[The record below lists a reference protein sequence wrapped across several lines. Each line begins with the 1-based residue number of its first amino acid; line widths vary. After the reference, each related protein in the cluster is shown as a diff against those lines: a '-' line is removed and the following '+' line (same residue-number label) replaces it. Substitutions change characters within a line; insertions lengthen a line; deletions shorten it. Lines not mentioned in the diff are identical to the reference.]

1 MKAAVYYANGGPEVL
16 QYEDVPDAA
25 VTPNGILLEVKAIG
39 IQGGDVLNRARGP
52 LMSTPHIVG
61 YQAAGIIRAVGSKVT
76 HLHEGQRVTGSTPW
90 GSHAELF
97 AMGSGSIWPI
107 PDDMPFEVAAGI
119 PIEFGTAD
127 DCLFEFGKLKA
138 GETVLIQA
146 AAGGVGISAVQLAKS
161 AGAIVLGTASSD
173 ERLERLREYGLDV
186 PINYATANVPEAVMA
201 ATDGKGADLVV
212 DSVGGSTLEGS
223 VASLAY
229 RGRVSWVGAAGR
241 ETENP
246 NLSGLM
252 GKNASLSGVYLGAEL
267 AVNRERAWAMIAAL
281 IPRVASGEL
290 TAVIDST
297 FPLSEAAAAHRHIES
312 RKAFGRVVLIP

>member
-61 YQAAGIIRAVGSKVT
+61 YQAAGIIRAVGSQVT

-127 DCLFEFGKLKA
+127 DCLFEFGRLKA

-146 AAGGVGISAVQLAKS
+146 AAGGVGISAVQLAKA

-201 ATDGKGADLVV
+201 ATDGRGADLVV

-229 RGRVSWVGAAGR
+229 RGRVSWVGSAGR

>member
-61 YQAAGIIRAVGSKVT
+61 YQAAGII
-76 HLHEGQRVTGSTPW
+76 
-90 GSHAELF
+90 
-97 AMGSGSIWPI
+97 WPI

-146 AAGGVGISAVQLAKS
+146 AAGGVGISAVQLAKA

-229 RGRVSWVGAAGR
+229 RGRVSWVGSAGR

-267 AVNRERAWAMIAAL
+267 AVNRERAWAMIASL

-290 TAVIDST
+290 KAVIDST